1 MDKKTINSS
10 KANQPFFSGLI
21 CIGIASILSLACTAL
36 LGVVDL
42 ANIVMIF
49 LLSTFLIATSLGR
62 NAAIFSAFINV
73 GFFDF
78 FFVTP
83 RFSFSVDDSQYL
95 ITFLVMLIVGLVT
108 GHLAARLKEQIK
120 DVSARERLAKALQGL
135 SQGLF
140 NAKTDDQIIQ
150 VAKSALEGPIGI
162 EIDLFITESPEKLKS
177 EKFDMQSVAWSMQS
191 GTRIFHEV
199 DEIDGKSIIYLPIRS
214 ELKTLGILVASDPT
228 KSLRHYGR
236 DDLLQT
242 AANLIAL
249 AVVQLRSTQ
258 AQELSKV
265 EAATE
270 RLKSAILS
278 SLSHDLRTPLTTM
291 IGLAESLQERNKS
304 IDTESKTDLE
314 TIRGQGLRLSSMI
327 GNLLE
332 MARLQTQGP
341 TLKKEWQPIEDVIG
355 TSIKHFS
362 ASFPKNIIKTK
373 ISNDV
378 PPLFFD
384 EVLIERVLCNLLENA
399 AKYSSDS
406 EIIEVSANKGKQFV
420 EISVVDAGV
429 GFDQEPS
436 QLFEMFTRG
445 ISDTNKSGMGL
456 GLAICKEI
464 VEAHGGSIVAR
475 NNEVQSGSVITFT
488 LPITE
493 NVGLPKL

>member
-1 MDKKTINSS
+1 VDKKTINPSI
-10 KANQPFFSGLI
+10 ANQPFFSGLI
-21 CIGIASILSLACTAL
+21 CIGIASILSLVFTAL
-36 LGVVDL
+36 LGIVDL

-49 LLSTFLIATSLGR
+49 LLSTFLIAISLGR

-108 GHLAARLKEQIK
+108 GHLAARLKEQIQ
-120 DVSARERLAKALQGL
+120 DVSAREKLAKALQGL

-150 VAKSALEGPIGI
+150 VAKSVLEGPIGI
-162 EIDLFITESPEKLKS
+162 EIDLFITETPETLRTT
-177 EKFDMQSVAWSMQS
+177 KFDMQSALWSMQS
-191 GTRIFHEV
+191 GTRIFHEI
-199 DEIDGKSIIYLPIRS
+199 DEMNGKSIIYLPIRS

-228 KSLRHYGR
+228 KSLRHHGR

-258 AQELSKV
+258 AQELSKI
-265 EAATE
+265 EAAAE

-291 IGLAESLQERNKS
+291 IGLAESLQERNQG
-304 IDTESKTDLE
+304 IDAESKADLD
-314 TIRGQGLRLSSMI
+314 TIRSQGLRLSSMI

-355 TSIKHFS
+355 ASIKHFS
-362 ASFPKNIIKTK
+362 TSFPKNPVKVDIA
-373 ISNDV
+373 NDV
-378 PPLFFD
+378 PPLLFD

-399 AKYSSDS
+399 AKYSS
-406 EIIEVSANKGKQFV
+406 ESATIQVLAKRDEQFV
-420 EISVVDAGV
+420 EVSVIDAGA
-429 GFDQEPS
+429 GFAQDPS
-436 QLFEMFTRG
+436 QLFEMFARG
-445 ISDTNKSGMGL
+445 VSDTNKSGMGL
-456 GLAICKEI
+456 GLAICREI
-464 VEAHGGSIVAR
+464 VEAHGGSITAR
-475 NNEVQSGSVITFT
+475 NNEAQGGSAITFT

-493 NVGLPKL
+493 NTGLPKL

>member
-1 MDKKTINSS
+1 MNNKTTNPSI
-10 KANQPFFSGLI
+10 ANQPFLAGLVSI
-21 CIGIASILSLACTAL
+21 FIAAILSFLCTAL

-49 LLSTFLIATSLGR
+49 LLSTFLVAISLGR

-73 GFFDF
+73 AFFDF
-78 FFVTP
+78 FFVKP

-95 ITFLVMLIVGLVT
+95 ITFLVMLIVGLAT
-108 GHLAARLKEQIK
+108 GSLAAKLKEQIK
-120 DVSARERLAKALQGL
+120 DVSAREKLAKALQSL

-140 NAKTDDQIIQ
+140 SAKTDEQIIG

-162 EIDLFITESPEKLKS
+162 DIDLFITENPEELKAS
-177 EKFDMQSVAWSMQS
+177 RFDSQTIAWAMQS
-191 GTRIFHEV
+191 GNRIFHEI
-199 DEIDGKSIIYLPIRS
+199 DEMDGKSTIFIPIRS
-214 ELKTLGILVASDPT
+214 DLKTLGILIASDPT
-228 KSLRHYGR
+228 RSVRRYGR

-249 AVVQLRSTQ
+249 AVAQLRS
-258 AQELSKV
+258 AKSQELSKV

-291 IGLAESLQERNKS
+291 IGLAESLQERNQA
-304 IDTESKTDLE
+304 IDAESKADLE
-314 TIRGQGLRLSSMI
+314 TIRSQGLRLSSMI

-332 MARLQTQGP
+332 MAKLQTQGP

-355 TSIKHFS
+355 ASIKHFS
-362 ASFPKNIIKTK
+362 TSFPKCLVKTQ
-373 ISNDV
+373 ISSDV
-378 PPLFFD
+378 PPLLFD

-399 AKYSSDS
+399 AKYSSES
-406 EIIEVSANKGKQFV
+406 ATIGVNVKRNHQFIEVS
-420 EISVVDAGV
+420 IIDAGS
-429 GFDQEPS
+429 GFAQNPS

-445 ISDTNKSGMGL
+445 ISDSNKSGMGL

-464 VEAHGGSIVAR
+464 IEAHGGSIAAK
-475 NNEVQSGSVITFT
+475 NNDHQIGSVITFT

-493 NVGLPKL
+493 NNGLPTP

>member
-1 MDKKTINSS
+1 
-10 KANQPFFSGLI
+10 
-21 CIGIASILSLACTAL
+21 
-36 LGVVDL
+36 
-42 ANIVMIF
+42 
-49 LLSTFLIATSLGR
+49 
-62 NAAIFSAFINV
+62 
-73 GFFDF
+73 
-78 FFVTP
+78 
-83 RFSFSVDDSQYL
+83 
-95 ITFLVMLIVGLVT
+95 
-108 GHLAARLKEQIK
+108 
-120 DVSARERLAKALQGL
+120 
-135 SQGLF
+135 
-140 NAKTDDQIIQ
+140 
-150 VAKSALEGPIGI
+150 
-162 EIDLFITESPEKLKS
+162 
-177 EKFDMQSVAWSMQS
+177 
-191 GTRIFHEV
+191 
-199 DEIDGKSIIYLPIRS
+199 
-214 ELKTLGILVASDPT
+214 
-228 KSLRHYGR
+228 
-236 DDLLQT
+236 
-242 AANLIAL
+242 
-249 AVVQLRSTQ
+249 
-258 AQELSKV
+258 
-265 EAATE
+265 
-270 RLKSAILS
+270 
-278 SLSHDLRTPLTTM
+278 M

-304 IDTESKTDLE
+304 IDAESKIDLE

-355 TSIKHFS
+355 ASIKHFS

-399 AKYSSDS
+399 AKYSCES
-406 EIIEVSANKGKQFV
+406 EIIEVSVNKGKQFV

-436 QLFEMFTRG
+436 QLFEMFARG

-488 LPITE
+488 LPIAE

>member
-1 MDKKTINSS
+1 M
-10 KANQPFFSGLI
+10 
-21 CIGIASILSLACTAL
+21 ACTTL
-36 LGVVDL
+36 LGTVDL

-108 GHLAARLKEQIK
+108 GHLAAKLKEQIK
-120 DVSARERLAKALQGL
+120 DVSAREGLAKALQNL
-135 SQGLF
+135 SRGLF
-140 NAKTDDQIIQ
+140 SAQSDEQVIQ

-177 EKFDMQSVAWSMQS
+177 TRFDMQSVAWSMQS

-199 DEIDGKSIIYLPIRS
+199 DEVDGKSIIYLPIRS

-228 KSLRHYGR
+228 KSLRYYGR

-249 AVVQLRSTQ
+249 AIAQLRSVQ

-291 IGLAESLQERNKS
+291 IGLAESLQDRNQN
-304 IDTESKTDLE
+304 INAESKADLE

-355 TSIKHFS
+355 SSIKHFS
-362 ASFPKNIIKTK
+362 TSFPQSIVKTS
-373 ISNDV
+373 IARDV

-399 AKYSSDS
+399 AKYSSES
-406 EIIEVSANKGKQFV
+406 ATIEVSALKSEQFV
-420 EISVVDAGV
+420 EVSVIDAGA
-429 GFDQEPS
+429 GFAQEPS
-436 QLFEMFTRG
+436 QLFEMFARG
-445 ISDTNKSGMGL
+445 ISDTNQSGMGL
-456 GLAICKEI
+456 GLAICREI
-464 VEAHGGSIVAR
+464 VEAHGGSIAAK
-475 NNEVQSGSVITFT
+475 NNESKVGSVITFT
-488 LPITE
+488 LPIDE
-493 NVGLPKL
+493 NAGLPKL

>member
-1 MDKKTINSS
+1 MDKKTTNFSI
-10 KANQPFFSGLI
+10 ANQPFFSGLI
-21 CIGIASILSLACTAL
+21 CIGVASILSFICTAL

-108 GHLAARLKEQIK
+108 GHLAARLKQQIR
-120 DVSARERLAKALQGL
+120 DVSAREGLAKALQNL
-135 SQGLF
+135 SRGLF
-140 NAKTDDQIIQ
+140 SAQSDDQIIR

-162 EIDLFITESPEKLKS
+162 EIDLFITESPEILKGA
-177 EKFDMQSVAWSMQS
+177 KFDMQSVAWSMQS

-199 DEIDGKSIIYLPIRS
+199 DELDGKSIIYLPIRS

-249 AVVQLRSTQ
+249 AIAQLRSVQ

-291 IGLAESLQERNKS
+291 IGLAESLQERNQS
-304 IDTESKTDLE
+304 INAESKADLA
-314 TIRGQGLRLSSMI
+314 TIRSQGLRLSSMI

-355 TSIKHFS
+355 SSIKHFS
-362 ASFPKNIIKTK
+362 TSFPKSIVKTS
-373 ISNDV
+373 IASDV
-378 PPLFFD
+378 PPLYFD
-384 EVLIERVLCNLLENA
+384 EILIERVLCNLLENA
-399 AKYSSDS
+399 AKYSS
-406 EIIEVSANKGKQFV
+406 ETATIEVLVRKDEQFV
-420 EISVVDAGV
+420 EVSVIDAGT
-429 GFDQEPS
+429 GFAQEPS
-436 QLFEMFTRG
+436 QLFEMFARG

-464 VEAHGGSIVAR
+464 IEAHGGSISAK
-475 NNEVQSGSVITFT
+475 NNESKAGSVITFT
-488 LPITE
+488 LPIAE
-493 NVGLPKL
+493 NAGLPKL

>member
-1 MDKKTINSS
+1 VDKKTINSS
-10 KANQPFFSGLI
+10 IANQPFFSGLI
-21 CIGIASILSLACTAL
+21 CIGISSILSLACTTL
-36 LGVVDL
+36 LGTVDL

-62 NAAIFSAFINV
+62 NAATFSAFINV

-108 GHLAARLKEQIK
+108 GHLAAKLKEQIK
-120 DVSARERLAKALQGL
+120 DVSAREGLAKALQNL
-135 SQGLF
+135 SRGLF
-140 NAKTDDQIIQ
+140 SAQSDEQVIQ

-177 EKFDMQSVAWSMQS
+177 TRFDMQSVAWSMQS

-199 DEIDGKSIIYLPIRS
+199 DEVDGKSIIYLPIRS

-228 KSLRHYGR
+228 KSLRYYGR

-249 AVVQLRSTQ
+249 AIAQLRSVQ

-291 IGLAESLQERNKS
+291 IGLAESLQDRNQD
-304 IDTESKTDLE
+304 INAESKADLE

-355 TSIKHFS
+355 SSIKHFS
-362 ASFPKNIIKTK
+362 TSFPQSIVKTS
-373 ISNDV
+373 IARDV

-399 AKYSSDS
+399 AKYSSES
-406 EIIEVSANKGKQFV
+406 ATIEVSANKSEQFV
-420 EISVVDAGV
+420 EVSVIDAGA
-429 GFDQEPS
+429 GFAQEPG
-436 QLFEMFTRG
+436 QLFEMFARG
-445 ISDTNKSGMGL
+445 ISDTNQSGMGL
-456 GLAICKEI
+456 GLAICREI
-464 VEAHGGSIVAR
+464 VEAHGGSIAAK
-475 NNEVQSGSVITFT
+475 NNESKVGSVITFT
-488 LPITE
+488 LPIAE
-493 NVGLPKL
+493 NAGLPKL